1 MNAGGTSGRSTE
13 QTKREVHQSDT
24 VDRIAQAGLVAFG
37 VVHLLIGW
45 LAVQLALGSSDNGAS
60 STGAVKQLAEQPF
73 GQVLVWLVA
82 AGMALLVLW
91 RLIEAVVGYRDK
103 DGAELWLRRAVSVG
117 RAVVYGAIAVTA
129 VDVASGSSGSSG
141 GGGGGGT
148 SPDSLSATLM
158 QQPGGQLLVGAV
170 GVGIVAIGVA
180 HLVSAWRESYLKK
193 MDASVRSGSAGKRVR
208 VLARAGYVAK
218 GVALGVVGGLFLYAA
233 ATHDAQK
240 SGGLDQALT
249 TVREQPF
256 GPVLL
261 AAIGVGFAAYGV
273 FCFVQARHLDR

>member
-1 MNAGGTSGRSTE
+1 MSAGRSTE

-24 VDRIAQAGLVAFG
+24 VDRIAGAGLVAFG
-37 VVHLLIGW
+37 VVHLIIGW

-82 AGMALLVLW
+82 VGMALLVLW
-91 RLIEAVVGYRDK
+91 RLIEAVLGYRDK
-103 DGAELWLRRAVSVG
+103 EGTERWVRRAVSVG
-117 RAVVYGAIAVTA
+117 RAVVYGAIAATA
-129 VDVASGSSGSSG
+129 VDVAMGPSSGGGAGG

-148 SPDSLSATLM
+148 SPDSLSATLL

-170 GVGIVAIGVA
+170 GVGIIAVGVA
-180 HLVSAWRESYLKK
+180 HFVSAWRESYLKK
-193 MDASVRSGSAGKRVR
+193 MDASVRSGSSGQRVR
-208 VLARAGYVAK
+208 LLARAGFVAK
-218 GVALGVVGGLFLYAA
+218 GVALGVVGCLFLYAA